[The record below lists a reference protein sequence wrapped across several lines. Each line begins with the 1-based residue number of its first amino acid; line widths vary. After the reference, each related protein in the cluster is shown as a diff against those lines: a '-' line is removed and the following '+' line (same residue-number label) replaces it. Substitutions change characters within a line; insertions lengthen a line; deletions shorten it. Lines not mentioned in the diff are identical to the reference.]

1 MRLRARFGSIE
12 ARLGLTL
19 ALVAVLVFVV
29 VGLLLHTVLEQVL
42 ISDEKADLQ
51 GKIQVVQ
58 RFVDEVR
65 SDADLLFPR
74 SEYACSLPDCKSL
87 RRSSPRGRRGN

>member
-42 ISDEKADLQ
+42 ISD
-51 GKIQVVQ
+51 
-58 RFVDEVR
+58 
-65 SDADLLFPR
+65 
-74 SEYACSLPDCKSL
+74 
-87 RRSSPRGRRGN
+87 